1 MWRHP
6 RARVTFSR
14 HGRAK
19 DSRVLRYVA
28 VAMIARK
35 KQTLEII
42 IHYMNPMTYCSGEKE
57 YVCIARPRPTNR
69 GRVRKSIRQARTTSV
84 ASYKP
89 KVSRV
94 DPSGVFIASLAHV
107 PTLCHRTRLRGADT
121 WLYLVLRRCQAL
133 KEGILLEHPLPFVP
147 CIIQLRLIIAQRAQR
162 AVFRFAVFAHH
173 RDARFIDGRHRAST
187 TAVRK

>member
-1 MWRHP
+1 MWRNP
-6 RARVTFSR
+6 RARVTFFR

-19 DSRVLRYVA
+19 DLRVLRYAA

-89 KVSRV
+89 KVS
-94 DPSGVFIASLAHV
+94 
-107 PTLCHRTRLRGADT
+107 
-121 WLYLVLRRCQAL
+121 
-133 KEGILLEHPLPFVP
+133 
-147 CIIQLRLIIAQRAQR
+147 QRAAKCLSSSEMNQK
-162 AVFRFAVFAHH
+162 H
-173 RDARFIDGRHRAST
+173 
-187 TAVRK
+187 K